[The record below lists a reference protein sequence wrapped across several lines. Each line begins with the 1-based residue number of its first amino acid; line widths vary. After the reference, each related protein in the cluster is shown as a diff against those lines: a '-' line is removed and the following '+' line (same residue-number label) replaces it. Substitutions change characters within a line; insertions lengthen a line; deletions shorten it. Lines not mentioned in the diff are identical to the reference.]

1 MVSQGRF
8 ERPTFPLG
16 GPIYAQQAKENPS
29 NYSIFSPIASE
40 KTDPYSVFC
49 THIAPTEIR

>member
-8 ERPTFPLG
+8 ELPTFPLG
-16 GPIYAQQAKENPS
+16 GPIYAQQANKKPI
-29 NYSIFSPIASE
+29 NYSVFSPIASE

-49 THIAPTEIR
+49 THIAPTGIR